1 METFEQDVKYVLKK
15 TNLVEKKI
23 PFDLARG
30 KRLETAT
37 LMKKSDE
44 KLNEDGLVIANNRT
58 MEYLNNLNKNLIQD
72 LYRIFK
78 PDFDMFRYSIKEFV

>member
-1 METFEQDVKYVLKK
+1 M
-15 TNLVEKKI
+15 
-23 PFDLARG
+23 ARG

-58 MEYLNNLNKNLIQD
+58 MKYLNNLNKNLIQD

>member
-1 METFEQDVKYVLKK
+1 M
-15 TNLVEKKI
+15 
-23 PFDLARG
+23 ARG